1 MAKQTGWTFTGSAN
15 FSPTK
20 GAGSSSDRTNLE
32 SIVKIVSSESK
43 GRGSSKKSK
52 DGFTTVEFSK
62 VSKSDAIEWEV
73 ITTCDGKGQS
83 DRVNL
88 SLTYY
93 DPYYIGRLSDQII
106 ATLTDDEIGNVLAGD
121 NSAVERK
128 TAKMV
133 DLNQT
138 IKTIYSTTV
147 ITDSSGR
154 AKGTIILPET
164 YPFAD
169 YVLNIHYG
177 YSNTSER
184 SDSAKSDEF
193 IWETSLLVGEIAL
206 VVVGSIL
213 SGGTLAPALG
223 AGLVGTATVIGAVD
237 IAYAATS
244 YLGSG
249 FGAIDENR
257 HGCLFPIMGFNHSYT
272 FTLDEP
278 VTIIDEETGTETE
291 STAKTQAIVSRI
303 SDHADKVSLSAY
315 AVPKT
320 EMWSWIAGGSALVAA
335 LLILTKPRGESNE

>member
-1 MAKQTGWTFTGSAN
+1 MGKQSGWTYSGSAN
-15 FSPTK
+15 FEPVK
-20 GAGSSSDRTNLE
+20 GAGSSGDKTNLISE
-32 SIVKIVSSESK
+32 VKIVSSDNR
-43 GRGSSKKSK
+43 GRSSKKHTDK
-52 DGFTTVEFSK
+52 GFKTLEFLK
-62 VSKSDAIEWEV
+62 VSKTDAIEWEV
-73 ITTCDGKGQS
+73 TTTCDKKGQS

-88 SLTYY
+88 TLTYY
-93 DPYYIGRLSDQII
+93 DPFYIGKLSDQII

-128 TAKMV
+128 TADMV

-147 ITDSSGR
+147 ITDSSGK
-154 AKGTIILPET
+154 AKGTIVLPET

-177 YSNTSER
+177 YSNNSER

-193 IWETSLLVGEIAL
+193 IWETSLLVGEISL

-223 AGLVGTATVIGAVD
+223 AGLVTTAAVIGAVD

-244 YLGSG
+244 YLASG

-272 FTLDEP
+272 FTIDEP
-278 VTIIDEETGTETE
+278 VTITDEETGEEVE
-291 STAKTQAIVSRI
+291 STAKNQAILSQI
-303 SDHADKVSLSAY
+303 SDHTDKVGAY
-315 AVPKT
+315 SVPKT
-320 EMWSWIAGGSALVAA
+320 EMWSWIAGGSAIVAA
-335 LLILTKPRGESNE
+335 LLIFTKPRGELDE

>member
-1 MAKQTGWTFTGSAN
+1 MAKQKGWTYTGSAN
-15 FSPTK
+15 FEPIK

-62 VSKSDAIEWEV
+62 VSKTDAIEWEV

-154 AKGTIILPET
+154 AKGTIMLPET

-169 YVLNIHYG
+169 YFLNIPL
-177 YSNTSER
+177 R
-184 SDSAKSDEF
+184 
-193 IWETSLLVGEIAL
+193 LL
-206 VVVGSIL
+206 
-213 SGGTLAPALG
+213 
-223 AGLVGTATVIGAVD
+223 
-237 IAYAATS
+237 
-244 YLGSG
+244 
-249 FGAIDENR
+249 
-257 HGCLFPIMGFNHSYT
+257 
-272 FTLDEP
+272 
-278 VTIIDEETGTETE
+278 
-291 STAKTQAIVSRI
+291 
-303 SDHADKVSLSAY
+303 
-315 AVPKT
+315 
-320 EMWSWIAGGSALVAA
+320 
-335 LLILTKPRGESNE
+335 

>member
-15 FSPTK
+15 FEPIK

-32 SIVKIVSSESK
+32 SIVKIVSSEKK
-43 GRGSSKKSK
+43 GRGGSKKSK
-52 DGFTTVEFSK
+52 DGFTTIEFSK
-62 VSKSDAIEWEV
+62 VSKTDAIEWEV

-106 ATLTDDEIGNVLAGD
+106 ATLTDDEIGNILMGD

-128 TAKMV
+128 ITKMV

-154 AKGTIILPET
+154 AEGTIMLPET

-184 SDSAKSDEF
+184 SDSAKSNEF

-223 AGLVGTATVIGAVD
+223 AGLVGTAFVIGAVD

-244 YLGSG
+244 YLASG

-278 VTIIDEETGTETE
+278 VTIIDEETGAETE
-291 STAKTQAIVSRI
+291 STAKTQAIVSQI
-303 SDHADKVSLSAY
+303 SDYTDKASLSAY

>member
-1 MAKQTGWTFTGSAN
+1 MPTTF
-15 FSPTK
+15 
-20 GAGSSSDRTNLE
+20 
-32 SIVKIVSSESK
+32 
-43 GRGSSKKSK
+43 
-52 DGFTTVEFSK
+52 
-62 VSKSDAIEWEV
+62 
-73 ITTCDGKGQS
+73 
-83 DRVNL
+83 
-88 SLTYY
+88 
-93 DPYYIGRLSDQII
+93 
-106 ATLTDDEIGNVLAGD
+106 
-121 NSAVERK
+121 
-128 TAKMV
+128 
-133 DLNQT
+133 
-138 IKTIYSTTV
+138 ST
-147 ITDSSGR
+147 S
-154 AKGTIILPET
+154 
-164 YPFAD
+164 
-169 YVLNIHYG
+169 HYG

-223 AGLVGTATVIGAVD
+223 AGLVGTAAVIGAVD

-303 SDHADKVSLSAY
+303 SDHTDKVSLSAY